1 MFYRLPNITQIKR
14 TNCAI
19 SLSVSEKSIFDGQ
32 LQYSEADYTENST
45 VSPSIRHEQ

>member
-1 MFYRLPNITQIKR
+1 MFYRLPNSSELI
-14 TNCAI
+14 CAI
-19 SLSVSEKSIFDGQ
+19 SLSVSEKSIFDGH